1 MHAIAFFH
9 IALLLCDRWV
19 RQESHWMQPSE
30 QLIRLK
36 LLDPLHQCKL
46 RAHGSLSW
54 WIILPYQLFQCLI
67 VWYFFAWCL
76 LDSIYCISWYTSTS
90 LMNWAAPYFCQHSH
104 KCTKNVRPVVGVSL
118 AGTTLDAAFRAT
130 HPAQATCDHIDI
142 STYLCIYISIYLY
155 IVIWHWRGMHGSC
168 AQGTK
173 NTCRAK
179 KSLRHTAN
187 VYMYIYLCM
196 H

>member
-1 MHAIAFFH
+1 MSQAGITLDAAFRATH
-9 IALLLCDRWV
+9 SAQATWHLASVQVESTWISLLMNNLT
-19 RQESHWMQPSE
+19 
-30 QLIRLK
+30 
-36 LLDPLHQCKL
+36 
-46 RAHGSLSW
+46 LSTVSMPNSMVF
-54 WIILPYQLFQCLI
+54 L
-67 VWYFFAWCL
+67 AWCL

-187 VYMYIYLCM
+187 VYIYIHIYICM

>member
-90 LMNWAAPYFCQHSH
+90 LMNWAAPYFCQHCLISH
-104 KCTKNVRPVVGVSL
+104 QCTKSVCPVVGVSL
-118 AGTTLDAAFRAT
+118 AGTTLDAAYRAT
-130 HPAQATCDHIDI
+130 HPAQATCARASEQLDSTWIWLLVTWQHMDLAPSEFSYHINCPDA
-142 STYLCIYISIYLY
+142 S
-155 IVIWHWRGMHGSC
+155 
-168 AQGTK
+168 
-173 NTCRAK
+173 
-179 KSLRHTAN
+179 
-187 VYMYIYLCM
+187 
-196 H
+196 